1 MIRLLVFD
9 QHPIIHFGFE
19 KIASQTRKIKLLT
32 PIYKHKQLIS
42 ILKSRKVDVLL
53 MEIENHTTSL
63 ICYIEK
69 IRVQFPDV
77 KIIIFTYHPV
87 SIFVNTLLKSGA
99 QGFISKR
106 THYKGILEAIEFVH
120 KSNGF
125 VVSKHGNELNYTIDL
140 VRPRN
145 TFGTLTP
152 KELQILKYLMEG
164 KKNTFIAERMKVSPK
179 TIHTYKRRLTEK
191 LGTNNFCQLNTHKKL
206 LGFY

>member
-9 QHPIIHFGFE
+9 QHPIVHFGFE
-19 KIASQTRKIKLLT
+19 RIASQTRKIKLLT
-32 PIYKHKQLIS
+32 PIYGDKQLLS

-63 ICYIEK
+63 ICFIEK
-69 IRVQFPDV
+69 IRVQFPEV
-77 KIIIFTYHPV
+77 KIIIYTYHPASV
-87 SIFVNTLLKSGA
+87 FANTLLKSGA

-106 THYKGILEAIEFVH
+106 THYKGILEAIEFVY
-120 KSNGF
+120 KSDDF
-125 VVSKHGNELNYTIDL
+125 VVSKHGNELDYNINL
-140 VRPRN
+140 ARPRN
-145 TFGTLTP
+145 ILGTLTP

-164 KKNTFIAERMKVSPK
+164 RKNTFIAEKMKVSPK
-179 TIHTYKRRLTEK
+179 TIHTYKKRLSEK